1 MESNA
6 TQKRRVGKVDKSMNK
21 TSGESKGRQMRDCMD
36 DSEHE
41 AIVERAK
48 YVGETPDF
56 ENMYKQCQ
64 ESGSVDD
71 WNNLAFQYYAYG
83 FTLNAINCFEKAD
96 ALVRQAVPAEV
107 GS

>member
-1 MESNA
+1 MI
-6 TQKRRVGKVDKSMNK
+6 
-21 TSGESKGRQMRDCMD
+21 DCMD
-36 DSEHE
+36 DNEIE
-41 AIVERAK
+41 DPVVERAK
-48 YVGETPDF
+48 YVANLPDF
-56 ENMYKQCQ
+56 EKMYKQCQ